1 MLWLPIDKNNEM
13 PLIKQVYQQ
22 IRYLILRG
30 ELKSGE
36 KLPATRELALQVNVS
51 RNVIIEAYELL
62 MAEGYVVS
70 SPGSGTYVAEGAF
83 LEDTLLDTSPQTTPA
98 SHSNTKLEQIDFKSG
113 IPDLQL
119 LPRKKWSQLEHEI
132 CLDSPA
138 VFFGYD
144 FPEGRIELRNAIC
157 RYLKKS
163 RGVNCDPEQII
174 ITGGAVQALSVLT
187 KALLTP
193 ASSYIIEDPIH
204 REIRHIFEVSGSRIY
219 PVPLDESG
227 IRTDLLP
234 SNINPALIMLT
245 PSHQYP
251 LGVILPVQ
259 RRIELIQYARAKE
272 CYIIEDDYDSE
283 FRYQGP
289 PISSLQ
295 GLDSGRVIYIGSF
308 SKILFPALR
317 LGYMILPPG
326 LVERC
331 RDLKHL
337 QDNHA
342 PILTQ
347 LTLARFI
354 EDGYLER
361 HIAKMKKVYR
371 AKRDLLISNLKKA
384 FPENLKISGESTG
397 LHLVAEFPGIIFD
410 DQMLYEIKKTGMVI
424 HPVNEHSF
432 QNKDHA
438 SKIIIGYSHLNHQ
451 EIVTGVAQ
459 LKEALDQVL
468 EHFNR

>member
-1 MLWLPIDKNNEM
+1 MLWLPIDKTSEI

-22 IRYLILRG
+22 IRSLILDG
-30 ELKSGE
+30 ELKAGE
-36 KLPATRELALQVNVS
+36 KLPATRELAAHINVS

-62 MAEGYVVS
+62 IAEGYIVS
-70 SPGSGTYVAEGAF
+70 SPGSGTYIAEGVF
-83 LEDTLLDTSPQTTPA
+83 LEGTRPETRPQTGLSCHCEPK
-98 SHSNTKLEQIDFKSG
+98 SGKIDFRSG

-119 LPRKKWSQLEHEI
+119 LPRKKWSQLEHQI

-138 VFFGYD
+138 GIFGYD
-144 FPEGRIELRNAIC
+144 FPEGRLELRTALC

-163 RGVNCDPEQII
+163 RGVNCGPEQII
-174 ITGGAVQALSVLT
+174 VTCGAVQALFILT

-193 ASSYIIEDPIH
+193 ESSYIIEDPIH
-204 REIRHIFEVSGSRIY
+204 REIRHLFEVGSNCIF

-234 SNINPALIMLT
+234 QNIKPALIMLT

-251 LGVILPVQ
+251 LGVILPAQ
-259 RRIELIQYARAKE
+259 RRIELIQYARVNG

-295 GLDSGRVIYIGSF
+295 GLDPDRVVYIGSF

-317 LGYMILPPG
+317 LGYMILPPV

-342 PILTQ
+342 PILAQ

-354 EDGYLER
+354 EGGYLER
-361 HIAKMKKVYR
+361 HIAKMKKIYR
-371 AKRDLLISNLKKA
+371 AKRDFLIASLKKA
-384 FPENLKISGESTG
+384 FPAGLKISGESTG
-397 LHLVAEFPGIIFD
+397 LHLIAEFRGIIFD
-410 DQMLYEIKKTGMVI
+410 DQTMQKIKETGMVI
-424 HPVNEHSF
+424 HPVNEHALEKKEHS
-432 QNKDHA
+432 N
-438 SKIIIGYSHLNHQ
+438 KIILGYSHLSHQ
-451 EIVTGVAQ
+451 EIAAGVAQ
-459 LKEALDQVL
+459 LKAALDQL
-468 EHFNR
+468 ADDYS

>member
-1 MLWLPIDKNNEM
+1 MLWLPIDKTNEV

-22 IRYLILRG
+22 IRSLILHG

-36 KLPATRELALQVNVS
+36 KLPATRELAAHINVS

-62 MAEGYVVS
+62 IAEGYIVS
-70 SPGSGTYVAEGAF
+70 TPGSGTYVAEGVF
-83 LEDTLLDTSPQTTPA
+83 LEGIRLDTNIQTGP
-98 SHSNTKLEQIDFKSG
+98 SVHSEFKTEQIEFRSG

-119 LPRKKWSQLEHEI
+119 LPRKTWSRLEHEI

-138 VFFGYD
+138 AIFGYD
-144 FPEGRIELRNAIC
+144 LPEGRIELRGALC
-157 RYLKKS
+157 RYLKKT
-163 RGVNCDPEQII
+163 RGVNCSPEQII
-174 ITGGAVQALSVLT
+174 VTCGAVQALFILT
-187 KALLTP
+187 KALITP
-193 ASSYIIEDPIH
+193 ESSYIIEDPIH
-204 REIRHIFEVSGSRIY
+204 REIRHIFEVSSNRIF
-219 PVPLDESG
+219 PVPVDESG
-227 IRTDLLP
+227 IRPGLLP
-234 SNINPALIMLT
+234 RNIKPALIMLT

-295 GLDSGRVIYIGSF
+295 GLEPSRVIYIGSF

-317 LGYMILPPG
+317 LGYMILPPA
-326 LVERC
+326 LIERC

-342 PILTQ
+342 PILAQ

-354 EDGYLER
+354 EEGYLER

-371 AKRDLLISNLKKA
+371 AKRDLLIANLKKA
-384 FPENLKISGESTG
+384 FPVGLKISGESTG
-397 LHLVAEFPGIIFD
+397 LHLIAEFPEINFNDEILD
-410 DQMLYEIKKTGMVI
+410 KIKKAGVII
-424 HPVNEHSF
+424 HPVSEHALQKESHSG
-432 QNKDHA
+432 KV
-438 SKIIIGYSHLNHQ
+438 ILGYSHLSHR
-451 EIVTGVAQ
+451 EITAGVAQ
-459 LKEALDQVL
+459 LKAVLDKVVC
-468 EHFNR
+468 H